1 MAGQMGFF
9 DVGDRLAELSKK
21 GDPLERLSRTVDFE
35 LFRAELERAV
45 PRSDR
50 AKGGRPPYDHVV
62 MFKVLVIQTLDTLS
76 DAQTEFQIKGRLSV
90 QRFLGLGLG
99 DTVPDANTIWTLREA
114 LTRAK
119 AVETLFRRFDGALKD
134 AGYLAMSDQIIDA
147 SIVAAPRQKLTDE
160 EKAALKD
167 GKVLKD
173 WQDKP
178 AKLTQK
184 DRDARWTLKR
194 GRKKQK
200 PTDQAF
206 EIAVPIFGYKNHVST
221 DVRHGSI
228 RRWCVG
234 HAAEPD
240 TRRFRELLDK
250 SNTASSVW
258 ADTACRFGK
267 NEHHLER
274 QGFVSKIHF
283 RRSPGKPLS
292 RKRARANAARGRVRT
307 GIKRVFAVQKDQ
319 RGLFIRTVGLD
330 RARTKIGLANL
341 AYNLKCFVWSERQ
354 AAMA

>member
-1 MAGQMGFF
+1 ME
-9 DVGDRLAELSKK
+9 AELSKK
-21 GDPLERLSRTVDFE
+21 GDPLERLSRTVNFE
-35 LFRAELERAV
+35 LFRPELERAV

-50 AKGGRPPYDHVV
+50 AKGGRPPFDHVV
-62 MFKVLVIQTLDTLS
+62 MFKVLVIQTLYTLS
-76 DAQTEFQIKGRLSV
+76 DEQTEFQVKDQLSF
-90 QRFLGLGLG
+90 QRFLRFGLG
-99 DTVPDANTIWTLREA
+99 DTVPDANTIWTFREA

-119 AVETLFRRFDGALKD
+119 AVEGLFRRFDEALQD
-134 AGYLAMSDQIIDA
+134 AGYLAMSGQIIDA

-167 GKVLKD
+167 GKVPKD

-178 AKLTQK
+178 AKLAQK

-206 EIAVPIFGYKNHVST
+206 EIAVPIFGYKNHIST
-221 DVRHGSI
+221 DARHGFI

-234 HAAEPD
+234 HAAEHD
-240 TRRFRELLDK
+240 TRRFRELLDR
-250 SNTASSVW
+250 SNTATSVW
-258 ADTACRFGK
+258 ADTAYRSGK

-283 RRSPGKPLS
+283 RCSPGKPLS
-292 RKRARANAARGRVRT
+292 PERAKANAARGRIRAGVE
-307 GIKRVFAVQKDQ
+307 RVFAVQKDQ
-319 RGLFIRTVGLD
+319 MGLFVRTIGLD
-330 RARTKIGLANL
+330 RAKTKIGLANL
-341 AYNLKCFVWSERQ
+341 TFNFKRLIWFERQ